1 MQSGYKKILSNILG
15 EIPLTAEFYF
25 QLRNKREPGT
35 RYSLK
40 NIQARLPQMV
50 ADIEKYK
57 VKAKKPK
64 KILVFTSLH
73 YWIEEAATIAMYF
86 AAKGQQVTFGYLP
99 YADWQNEINKFDLRR
114 QDLYTK
120 KVFENTSK
128 LMKLVSFL
136 PIYPS
141 YKPIPEELQQIIETV
156 SAFDTQ
162 YTLQVED
169 FDPESPLYKMRLDRN
184 ERFARLFYTWIK
196 NNPQDQII
204 IPNGTIQEMGVAY
217 RIAKWL
223 KIPVTTYEFGEQR
236 KRIWIAQDREVMRQ
250 ETDELWEVRRNIPTN
265 AEEINK
271 LREMFVARQRAD
283 IWENFTRR
291 WQKGDRIG
299 TEQIRTELN
308 LDERPIVLLATNVLG
323 DSLTLGR
330 QTFSRNMAEWLERTV
345 QYFVERTDAQLVIR
359 VHPGEQLTH
368 GASMVDVVKTLLP
381 TLPLHIHLVTPTS
394 SVNSY
399 DLVDVASVGLVYTT
413 TMGLEMAMSGI
424 PVVVAG
430 QTHYRG
436 RGFTIDPDTW
446 VNYYKMLGGLL
457 DDPER
462 MKLDEERRKS
472 AWNYAYSF
480 FFEYPRPFP
489 WHLVKMWDDYDKRP
503 FSYLLSEEGQ
513 KEYAES
519 FDYLAGEK
527 INWQKIL
534 ADKIQRSESNE

>member
-1 MQSGYKKILSNILG
+1 MQSGYKKILSDILG

-57 VKAKKPK
+57 GKARKPK

-73 YWIEEAATIAMYF
+73 YWIEEAATIALYY

-99 YADWQNEINKFDLRR
+99 YSDWQNEINKFDLRR
-114 QDLYTK
+114 QDLYTR
-120 KVFENTSK
+120 KVFEGTSK
-128 LMKLVSFL
+128 LMNLVSFL
-136 PIYPS
+136 PIHPS
-141 YKPIPEELQQIIETV
+141 YKPIPEELKQIIETV

-184 ERFARLFYTWIK
+184 ERFARLFYAWIN

-250 ETDELWEVRRNIPTN
+250 ETDELWEVRRNIPIN
-265 AEEINK
+265 AEEIDK
-271 LREMFVARQRAD
+271 LRAMFVARQRAD
-283 IWENFTRR
+283 IWENFSRR
-291 WQKGDRIG
+291 WQKEGRIG

-330 QTFSRNMAEWLERTV
+330 QTFSRNMAEWIERTV

-381 TLPLHIHLVTPTS
+381 TLPPHIHLVTPTS

-399 DLVDVASVGLVYTT
+399 DLVDVASIGLVYTT

-457 DDPER
+457 DEPDQ
-462 MKLDEERRKS
+462 MKLDDEQRKA

-534 ADKIQRSESNE
+534 ADKIKQSESDE